1 VGGDRFKEQLALR
14 AAFLKDQ
21 GLDYAFDRPEAADLA
36 PAKAA
41 TSPLQ
46 NASPPRPM
54 GATKVSEAA
63 PPSAQ
68 GDSAARL
75 KDIRAEIGD
84 CRRCPLCQG
93 RTQIVFGVGD
103 PRAKILFVG
112 EGPGAEED
120 RQGEPFVG
128 RAGQLLTDII
138 TKGMGLQRSEVYIAN
153 VVKCR
158 PPDNRVPEP
167 AEMAACLPFLEAQI
181 RAIGPQVIVALGAT
195 AVHGLLGVKV
205 QITKFRGEWTN
216 YKGTPLMP
224 TFHPSYLLRNP
235 SAKKEVWSDI
245 QEVMRKVGIP
255 VPGKG

>member
-1 VGGDRFKEQLALR
+1 MGGDRFKEQLALR

-21 GLDYAFDRPEAADLA
+21 GLDYAFDRPEATEPS

-41 TSPLQ
+41 PLSPEKH
-46 NASPPRPM
+46 SPPSP
-54 GATKVSEAA
+54 AVTTKVSEAA
-63 PPSAQ
+63 PPAAQ
-68 GDSAARL
+68 GDPAARL
-75 KDIRAEIGD
+75 RDIRAEIGD
-84 CRRCPLCQG
+84 CQRCPLCQG

-120 RQGEPFVG
+120 RKGEPFVG

-138 TKGMGLQRSEVYIAN
+138 TKGMGLKRPEVYIAN

-167 AEMAACLPFLEAQI
+167 EEMAACLPFLEAQI
-181 RAIGPQVIVALGAT
+181 NAIRPQVIVALGAT

-235 SAKKEVWSDI
+235 AAKKEVWSDI